1 MKSPRA
7 ALSVSQRIRA
17 ILRRGRARG
26 VTLIEVLMAVALVSL
41 MTGVAVLGTG
51 VVESARLKRS
61 AVMVAGAVRIAYGH
75 ASASTKT
82 VRIVFDLGTQ
92 TITLEEATG
101 QHLLV
106 KGERSGGAEAATEA
120 ERAAQEAAEAEAEGP
135 RKSRA
140 SFQPAKAMGF
150 NPEAGKTG
158 KELDTGVRI
167 VQVETSHDDEPVT
180 EDRAYLYFWP
190 GGQTERAAIVISK
203 GRGSDENEENDVLT
217 VVVSPLTG
225 KTEIVRGRAEMPKP
239 RNEEDESERDE
250 AL

>member
-1 MKSPRA
+1 MSYPGA
-7 ALSVSQRIRA
+7 HLTFHQRIQA
-17 ILRRGRARG
+17 IRWRRRARG

-41 MTGVAVLGTG
+41 MTGMAMLGTG

-92 TITLEEATG
+92 TVSLEEAASP
-101 QHLLV
+101 HLLV

-120 ERAAQEAAEAEAEGP
+120 EREAQEAADAATEGP
-135 RKSRA
+135 RKARA
-140 SFQPAKAMGF
+140 SFQPAKALGF

-158 KELDTGVRI
+158 KDLDKGVRI

-203 GRGSDENEENDVLT
+203 GGAADEDDDDVLT

-225 KTEIVRGRAEMPKP
+225 KTEIVRGRADMPRP